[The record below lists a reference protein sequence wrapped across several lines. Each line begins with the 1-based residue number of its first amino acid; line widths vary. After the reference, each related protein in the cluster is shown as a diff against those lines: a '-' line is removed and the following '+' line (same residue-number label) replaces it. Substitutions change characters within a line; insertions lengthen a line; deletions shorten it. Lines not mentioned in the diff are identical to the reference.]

1 MLECIRI
8 VSLKTNNIS
17 YMAMASLATFL
28 PANAH
33 ALVVGGTAG
42 IGAAIAHKL
51 ALTLPSTSRITLA
64 GRNAAAAQRIIDRVR
79 DEVNSH
85 GDAMKTGATMD
96 FAAVDCGKMSDV
108 KRFCRDYRRNVL
120 QEPTHKLDLLVLTP
134 GILAMDGR
142 QPAAPGSS
150 LDLKM
155 SLHYYARMLIIREL
169 LPCLADNATVL
180 SVLDGKRSDARASG
194 IKWDDMDLSH
204 PGNYG
209 VAKAAEHCLTFT
221 DIQLQDFAAQSNK
234 DTSHGTSHRSF
245 IHAYPGFVSTEIFNT
260 SRLPWYARL
269 GAKGFSTLLAVS
281 PETCAERLLDGVAEC
296 KAKDSAGEA
305 PTPTGSPKGLW
316 NIDDRGRILTNKHR
330 ADSETVEKV
339 REHTWHAV
347 DSQPADA

>member
-1 MLECIRI
+1 
-8 VSLKTNNIS
+8 
-17 YMAMASLATFL
+17 MASLTSFL

-33 ALVVGGTAG
+33 TLVVGGTAG

-51 ALTLPSTSRITLA
+51 ALALPPTSRITIA
-64 GRNAAAAQRIIDRVR
+64 GRNASAAQRIIDGIR
-79 DEVNSH
+79 DEISAH
-85 GDAMKTGATMD
+85 GDATKTGATMD

-108 KRFCRDYRRNVL
+108 KRFCKDYRRNVL

-142 QPAAPGSS
+142 QPAAPGST

-155 SLHYYARMLIIREL
+155 TLHYYARMLIIREL

-194 IKWDDMDLSH
+194 IKWDDMDLSQ

-209 VAKAAEHCLTFT
+209 ISKAAEHCLTFT
-221 DIQLQDFAAQSNK
+221 DIQLQDFAEQSNK
-234 DTSHGTSHRSF
+234 DTSHGIPHRSF

-260 SRLPWYARL
+260 SRLPWYARF
-269 GAKGFSTLLAVS
+269 GAKGISTLLAVS
-281 PETCAERLLDGVAEC
+281 PETCAKQLLDGVAEC
-296 KAKDSAGEA
+296 KEKDLSGDAA
-305 PTPTGSPKGLW
+305 SSVAGSPKGLW
-316 NIDDRGRILTNKHR
+316 NIDDKGRILTNKNR
-330 ADSETVEKV
+330 ADSETMDKV

-347 DSQPADA
+347 DSQAPDA

>member
-1 MLECIRI
+1 
-8 VSLKTNNIS
+8 
-17 YMAMASLATFL
+17 MASLAPFL

-51 ALTLPSTSRITLA
+51 ALALPPTSTITLS
-64 GRNAAAAQRIIDRVR
+64 GRNAAAAQRIIDAVR
-79 DEVNSH
+79 DEIATG
-85 GDAMKTGATMD
+85 GDPTKSGATMN

-108 KRFCRDYRRNVL
+108 KRFCKDYRRDVL

-169 LPCLADNATVL
+169 LSCLADNATVL
-180 SVLDGKRSDARASG
+180 SVLDGKRSDARAHG

-209 VAKAAEHCLTFT
+209 VSKAAEHCLTFT
-221 DIQLQDFAAQSNK
+221 DIQLQDFAEQSNK
-234 DTSHGTSHRSF
+234 EITHGTLHRSF

-260 SRLPWYARL
+260 SRLPWYARF
-269 GAKGFSTLLAVS
+269 GAKGLSTVLAVS
-281 PETCAERLLDGVAEC
+281 PETCAERLLEGVAEC
-296 KAKDSAGEA
+296 KEKDLAGEA
-305 PTPTGSPKGLW
+305 STVAGSPKGLW
-316 NIDDRGRILTNKHR
+316 NIDDKGRILTNKNR
-330 ADSETVEKV
+330 ADSETMEKV

-347 DSQPADA
+347 DSQPTDA